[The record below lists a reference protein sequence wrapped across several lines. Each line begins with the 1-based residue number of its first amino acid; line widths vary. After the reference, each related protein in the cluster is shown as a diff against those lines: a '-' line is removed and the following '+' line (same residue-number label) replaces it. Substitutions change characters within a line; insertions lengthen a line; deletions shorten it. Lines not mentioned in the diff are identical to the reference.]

1 MELVSEETIDE
12 LIQAQTHIWNHT
24 FYFIKSMSLKCAV
37 QLGIPDAINSHGK
50 PMTLS
55 ELVAALPVHPKK
67 THHLYRLMRLLVHSG
82 FFALQ
87 KVADNHCQEGYLLT
101 PASRLLLKD
110 NPFLDSRPFI
120 AMVLDPTVT
129 EPYNCMST
137 WFQNDDPSAFVTTF
151 GEPIWEYASHEAG
164 VNHLINKTMASDSSL
179 IGRAVVVKCKEV
191 FQGLNSLVDVA
202 GGTGNMAKAIA
213 DAFPD
218 LKCTVLDLPHVVAD
232 LQGSKNLNFLGGD
245 MFKAVPPADAILL
258 KWTLHDWPDE
268 ECVKILKNCKEAI
281 TRNGKQQGGKVI
293 IIDMVMGNQT
303 WDSDDDKIT
312 EAQLLFDMEMMVCII
327 GKERN
332 EKEWA
337 KLFFDA
343 GFSNYKINPVL
354 GPRAL
359 IEVYP

>member
-1 MELVSEETIDE
+1 MELVSGETIDE
-12 LIQAQTHIWNHT
+12 LIQAQTHIWDHM

-37 QLGIPDAINSHGK
+37 QLGISDAINSHGK

-55 ELVAALPVHPKK
+55 ELVSALSVHPTK
-67 THHLYRLMRLLVHSG
+67 TQHLYRLMRLLIHSG

-87 KVADNHCQEGYLLT
+87 KVADDHSQEGYFLT

-110 NPFLDSRPFI
+110 NPFGSSPLI
-120 AMVLDPTVT
+120 TLVLDPILT

-137 WFQNDDPSAFVTTF
+137 WFQNDDPSAFVTAF
-151 GEPIWEYASHEAG
+151 GETMWEKSSRESGFNRLLNASMG
-164 VNHLINKTMASDSSL
+164 GDSSL
-179 IGRAVVVKCKEV
+179 IGKAVIIKCKEV
-191 FQGLNSLVDVA
+191 FEGLNSLVDVA

-218 LKCTVLDLPHVVAD
+218 LKCTVFDQPHVVAD

-258 KWTLHDWPDE
+258 KWTLHDWRDE
-268 ECVKILKNCKEAI
+268 ECVKILKNCKEALV
-281 TRNGKQQGGKVI
+281 TRNDKQGGKVI
-293 IIDMVMGNQT
+293 IIDMVVGDQ
-303 WDSDDDKIT
+303 DDDDKFT
-312 EAQLLFDMEMMVCII
+312 ETKLLFDIEGMSCLV
-327 GKERN
+327 GKQRN

-337 KLFFDA
+337 NLFFSA
-343 GFSNYKINPVL
+343 GFSKYKINPVL